1 MSQVIILR
9 PQPAAGRT
17 AARVAALGLCPL
29 VHPLFAPQPLDW
41 TPPPTEDFDA
51 VLLTSANG
59 VRLAGPGIG
68 RYRSLPTYAVGEATA
83 LALVQA
89 GFADVTAGTADGSMI
104 AARIARDGHRA
115 ILHLGG
121 RHVAP
126 LDPGPLRIDRIA
138 VYAMNEAPQAAA
150 LPATIEPGDIL
161 LIHSPRAGERAA
173 ALLSP
178 LARETL
184 HIVAISPAAALA
196 AGDGWASVQSS
207 AQPQDD
213 AMLALAARLCK

>member
-1 MSQVIILR
+1 MSRLFVLR
-9 PQPAAGRT
+9 PQPAADRT
-17 AARVAALGLCPL
+17 AARIAALGLRAV

-41 TPPPTEDFDA
+41 TPPRIEDFDA
-51 VLLTSANG
+51 LLLTSANG
-59 VRLAGPGIG
+59 VRLARPGLC
-68 RYRSLPTYAVGEATA
+68 RYRSLPAYAVGAATA
-83 LALVQA
+83 LALKEA
-89 GFADVTAGTADGSMI
+89 GFVNVTTGTADGNAI
-104 AARIARDGHRA
+104 AARIARDGHHA

-138 VYAMNEAPQAAA
+138 VYAMVESAQADA
-150 LPATIEPGDIL
+150 LPAMIEPGDVL
-161 LIHSPRAGERAA
+161 LIHSPRAGQRAA

-178 LARETL
+178 SARATL
-184 HIVAISPAAALA
+184 HIVAISPAAALT
-196 AGDGWASVQSS
+196 AGDGWASVRSS